1 MLLFNICVFQNICEA
16 KSSHIHHQISSSFS
30 SPSSS
35 NSQPTQLTQLT
46 QLAYNR
52 QEGKASKSHFCWSQ
66 FLRSSCSKAGCCILH
81 RERKSQNLIGFCPIK
96 VYWKILH
103 YKLWWIS
110 TCGMCMCQAKLTK
123 LTFIGFSLFSV
134 TRRSRSDVRQ

>member
-52 QEGKASKSHFCWSQ
+52 QEAKASKSHFCWSQ

-81 RERKSQNLIGFCPIK
+81 RERKSQNLIGYCPRK

-110 TCGMCMCQAKLTK
+110 TNALTHVCHHFALQSICGCWVIPL
-123 LTFIGFSLFSV
+123 SLLHTVF
-134 TRRSRSDVRQ
+134 

>member
-52 QEGKASKSHFCWSQ
+52 QEAKASKSHFCWSQ

-110 TCGMCMCQAKLTK
+110 TCGMCMCQAN
-123 LTFIGFSLFSV
+123 IYWLFPF
-134 TRRSRSDVRQ
+134 